1 MVLCYSDCDNM
12 DSDNWFSFERN
23 FMEIVLV
30 SRLYFKDRVE
40 IQDPFIIQKI
50 GKYFILQVQ

>member
-1 MVLCYSDCDNM
+1 M